1 MGDPRRLKKKYRPPT
16 NPFEKLRI
24 AEEFK
29 YVGDYGLRNKTELWK
44 HRSKLSHYRQLAREF
59 RALPENL
66 QKSRIEGLRK
76 SLQLLGLVSPTA
88 GIDEILGLTIENL
101 LDRRL
106 QTYVYKVGMAKT
118 LYQARQLVTHGH
130 IYVNGKIIDSPSYIV
145 RKEEETKIEFAPN
158 SPFKIDPTK
167 LNPKVQQKAEKGG
180 RPPKKAADESEG
192 ESDELEESPAEENEE

>member
-66 QKSRIEGLRK
+66 QKPRIEGLRK
-76 SLQLLGLVSPTA
+76 SLQSLGLVGATA

-106 QTYVYKVGMAKT
+106 QTYIYKVGMAKT

-145 RKEEETKIEFAPN
+145 RKEEETKLEFAPN

-167 LNPKVQQKAEKGG
+167 LNPKIQPKPERGG
-180 RPPKKAADESEG
+180 KYSKKVAT
-192 ESDELEESPAEENEE
+192 EESAEVSENEEVLDEKTED